1 MAYPSL
7 YVLLVIALGIY
18 IGSRLSACIDG
29 LLLISFALF
38 TLALA
43 LHVLASAKTHD
54 AKSHKALC
62 AVELAVLLLLVF
74 SAFCAY
80 SNFKTKYIPQ
90 TDVVQFANQIVW
102 LKGTLETKV
111 SEKHRSAQWTLN
123 CQELA
128 LNGDTTRVSGKVRV
142 RLYGNLKT
150 TLKLGDEIWIQGKLK
165 LPPKALNKGEFDY
178 RNFLAERDIF
188 ALLAVQTDSLI
199 QKTGNIN
206 LSFYERYI
214 TIPTAERISQ
224 TIQTLIPN
232 GDEQHFVK
240 GLILGERSDVSDEVK
255 LAFQRTGTIH
265 VLVISGLH
273 IGLLVLLL
281 DLVFKRLK
289 TTQTGKW
296 IAFGLEVALLW
307 FYSNITGNS
316 PPVVRAVIM
325 ALVFEYSR
333 VIERKAYPLNTLAF
347 CLIVILSL
355 DPRALFSASLH
366 LTTGAVAAIM
376 LIYPRLS
383 ERIAFETQTKW
394 LKPIAA
400 FAKYVWESL
409 SLTLSA
415 SIGVSPLIAYYFGAT
430 AFLGIFANLPVVLL
444 TSLAVY
450 AAIPMILFD
459 LVSQSLATPY
469 AVSVFYFVHWA
480 IFFAKWFS
488 QLSMASIS
496 IQPTIPV
503 MVAFYL
509 VVLAT
514 LQMNNPK
521 TRAKWAIT
529 ALVAINVAVWFPMFQ
544 SKAQEPK
551 FVFNAIYGGTSIFV
565 NAGGETLLIDA
576 GAKRSDWLRIEKQLQ
591 AYNLTPVAFAQ
602 FSTSDSVAQDVPIEA
617 KASRS
622 ESIKTRGAVLI
633 RPSVEHCKIWTKE
646 ASLVCT
652 QYLNGVSESEFFKS
666 DMIFLKLLRFQAR
679 EKVALQK
686 WIENA
691 QPKLM
696 VVELSPFMRK
706 VERKFF
712 YRFAKNQPALKTTER
727 DGQIVW
733 KE

>member
-7 YVLLVIALGIY
+7 YILLVIGLGIY
-18 IGSRLSACIDG
+18 IGSRLPAYLEV
-29 LLLISFALF
+29 LLLVSFALLIL
-38 TLALA
+38 TLTFHA
-43 LHVLASAKTHD
+43 LASAK
-54 AKSHKALC
+54 KHKALR
-62 AVELAVLLLLVF
+62 AVELALLILLTC

-102 LKGTLETKV
+102 LKGTVATKV
-111 SEKHRSAQWTLN
+111 SEKNRSAQWTLN

-128 LNGDTTRVSGKVRV
+128 LNGDTTRVSGNVRV
-142 RLYGNLKT
+142 RLYSNLNI

-165 LPPKALNKGEFDY
+165 LPPKAMNKGEFDY

-188 ALLAVQTDSLI
+188 SLLAVQSDSLI
-199 QKTGNIN
+199 RKTGNIN
-206 LSFYERYI
+206 LSFYERHI

-224 TIQTLIPN
+224 TIQTLIPD

-273 IGLLVLLL
+273 IGLLVILL
-281 DLVFKRLK
+281 DLIFKRLK
-289 TTQTGKW
+289 TTKTGKW
-296 IAFGLEVALLW
+296 IAFGLEVALLL

-333 VIERKAYPLNTLAF
+333 VIERKVYPLNTLAF
-347 CLIVILSL
+347 CVIVILSL
-355 DPRALFSASLH
+355 EPRALFSASLH

-383 ERIAFETQTKW
+383 ELIAFETQTKW

-400 FAKYVWESL
+400 FANYVWESL

-415 SIGVSPLIAYYFGAT
+415 SIGVSPLIAHYFGAT

-459 LVSQSLATPY
+459 LVSQSLAMPY
-469 AVSVFYFVHWA
+469 AVSVFYFVHGA

-488 QLSMASIS
+488 QLSLASVA

-503 MVAFYL
+503 LMAFYL
-509 VVLAT
+509 VVLT
-514 LQMNNPK
+514 MLQMNNPK
-521 TRAKWAIT
+521 TRAKWAIV

-544 SKAQEPK
+544 SEADEPT

-576 GAKRSDWLRIEKQLQ
+576 GAKRSDWLRIEKQLH
-591 AYNLTPVAFAQ
+591 AFGLTPTAFAQ
-602 FSTSDSVAQDVPIEA
+602 FSSSDSVAQHVPMEV
-617 KASRS
+617 KVSRS
-622 ESIKTRGAVLI
+622 ESIKTRGVVLI
-633 RPSVEHCKIWTKE
+633 RPSVEHCKIWTKQ
-646 ASLVCT
+646 ASMVCT
-652 QYLNGVSESEFFKS
+652 QYLSGVSESEFFKS
-666 DMIFLKLLRFQAR
+666 NVIFLKLLRFRAQ
-679 EKVALQK
+679 EKMALEK

-712 YRFAKNQPALKTTER
+712 YRFAKNQPILKTTER

-733 KE
+733 RK